1 MIKSEKN
8 CKMKEKIIKKLKD
21 KLTLKNEIIF
31 CYIHGSFLDGILFND
46 IDVAVYV
53 DPEKIGL
60 EKAFDYSFNLSV
72 ELTKEIGLDI
82 DVQIMNY
89 STLGF
94 KHYVFKNG
102 RLLFSKDENLRLE
115 LMEKISLEYIDFYEL
130 SLQYIR
136 ELIY

>member
-1 MIKSEKN
+1 MAI
-8 CKMKEKIIKKLKD
+8 
-21 KLTLKNEIIF
+21 
-31 CYIHGSFLDGILFND
+31 
-46 IDVAVYV
+46 YV
-53 DPEKIGL
+53 DPEKVGL

-72 ELTKEIGLDI
+72 KLTKEIGLDI

-89 STLGF
+89 STVGF

-102 RLLFSKDENLRLE
+102 KLLFSKDENLRLE

-136 ELIY
+136 ELIH